1 MAQKFVTNIDLN
13 QNQLIKGTFEVL
25 ASDPNTNLFDG
36 RLIFNSTEG
45 TIKVYDATASAWRKM
60 VTGVS
65 AAGDYSTALTINESN
80 GTISITPNLATSA
93 SAGLMSASD
102 FSKLADATSEATA
115 SKLVIRDGSSQAK
128 FGTPTDDAH
137 AATKAYVDAARSGL
151 DVKQSV
157 RAATTATV
165 NLSTGV
171 QNGSIIDGVTL
182 ATGNRILIK
191 DQGVGGVAHADNG
204 IYTVN
209 ATGAPTR
216 ATDFD
221 STAEVTPGAFT
232 FVEEG
237 TANGDS
243 GFVVAT
249 NGTITV
255 GSTAILFTQFSGTG
269 QITAG
274 DGLSKDGS
282 TLHVNDDD
290 VTIYVDGNDDLAVKS
305 SATAGQVLRSMGSGT
320 AEWGALNLADSDAV
334 TGALPVANGGTG
346 STNAADARAALD
358 LEIGVDVQAYDAEL
372 AALAGLSS
380 AANKLP
386 YFTGSGTAALTDLTS
401 DARGLL
407 DDATYADMRT
417 TLGLVIGT
425 NVQAYNATLAAVS
438 ASTYVGD
445 DSITTLGTITTGTWN
460 GTDIAI
466 ADGGTG
472 ASTASGART
481 NLAETSSSG
490 LTTSTPVL
498 ARIAKQGCAASSAGV
513 STTTVTHNF
522 GTTDVIVQVYEVSTG
537 NTVIA
542 DVTRS
547 NGNTLSVVINGTVS
561 LNDYT
566 IVVTG

>member
-1 MAQKFVTNIDLN
+1 MAQKFLTNIDLN
-13 QNQLIKGTFEVL
+13 QNQIINATFEVL
-25 ASDPNTNLFDG
+25 ATAPSSGNFEG
-36 RLIFNSTEG
+36 RMYFNST
-45 TIKVYDATASAWRKM
+45 TDSIQVYGNGAWRKIVNS
-60 VTGVS
+60 VTSGGS
-65 AAGDYSTALTINESN
+65 HTDAITISESN
-80 GTISITPNLATSA
+80 GAVTLTLNLADTD
-93 SAGLMSASD
+93 SAGLLSAAFWND
-102 FSKLADATSEATA
+102 LTDATSNATA
-115 SKLVIRDGSSQAK
+115 SKLVKRDANGNISVA
-128 FGTPTDDAH
+128 TPSADGH
-137 AATKAYVDAARSGL
+137 AATKGYVDAARSGL

-157 RAATTATV
+157 RVATTEAIYLG
-165 NLSTGV
+165 NACEA
-171 QNGSIIDGVTL
+171 GSVIDGVTL
-182 ATGNRILIK
+182 VAGDRVLVKN
-191 DQGVGGVAHADNG
+191 QGGTEPTSQNG

-209 ATGAPTR
+209 SSGAPTR

-221 STAEVTPGAFT
+221 TTAEVTPGAFT

-237 TANGDS
+237 TANGDA

-274 DGLSKDGS
+274 EGMSKDGR
-282 TLHVNDDD
+282 TLNVNDDD

-320 AEWGALNLADSDAV
+320 AQWGALDLDDSDAV
-334 TGALPVANGGTG
+334 TGTLAIANGGTNASDAG
-346 STNAADARAALD
+346 TARTNLGLA
-358 LEIGVDVQAYDAEL
+358 IGTDVQAYDAEL
-372 AALAGLSS
+372 AAIAGLTS

-407 DDATYADMRT
+407 DDASYADMRT
-417 TLGLVIGT
+417 TLGLAIGT
-425 NVQAYNATLAAVS
+425 NVQAYNVTLAAVS
-438 ASTYVGD
+438 ASTYIGD

-460 GTDIAI
+460 GTTIAV
-466 ADGGTG
+466 ANGGT
-472 ASTASGART
+472 AATTASDART
-481 NLAETSSSG
+481 NLAATTAG
-490 LTTSTPVL
+490 TTSTPVL
-498 ARIAKQGCAASSAGV
+498 ARIAKQGCAASITGV

-537 NTVIA
+537 ATVIA

-547 NGNTLSVVINGTVS
+547 NGNTVSVVINGTVTA
-561 LNDYT
+561 NDYT

>member
-1 MAQKFVTNIDLN
+1 MKFVTNLDLN

-25 ASDPNTNLFDG
+25 ANDPNTNLFDG

-45 TIKVYDATASAWRKM
+45 VIKVYDATASAWRKM
-60 VTGVS
+60 ITGVS
-65 AAGDYSTALTINESN
+65 SAGSQSSALTINESN
-80 GTISITPNLATSA
+80 GVISITPNLATSA

-102 FSKLADATSEATA
+102 FSKLADATSEDTA
-115 SKLVIRDGSSQAK
+115 SKLVIRDANSQAK
-128 FGTPTDDAH
+128 FGTPTDAAH
-137 AATKAYVDAARSGL
+137 AATKGYVDAARSGL

-157 RAATTATV
+157 RVATTATV
-165 NLSTGV
+165 NLSTDV
-171 QNGSIIDGVTL
+171 DAGSIIDGVTL
-182 ATGNRILIK
+182 AEGNRILIK
-191 DQGVGGVAHADNG
+191 DQGTGGVAHADNG

-209 ATGAPTR
+209 ASGAPTR

-237 TANGDS
+237 TVNGDS
-243 GFVVAT
+243 GYVVAT

-274 DGLSKDGS
+274 SGLSKDGS
-282 TLHVNDDD
+282 TLNVNYDD
-290 VTIYVDGNDDLAVKS
+290 VTIYVDANDKLAVKS
-305 SATAGQVLRSMGSGT
+305 SATAGQVLVSNGSGS
-320 AEWGALNLADSDAV
+320 ASWSALNLADSDAV

-346 STNAADARAALD
+346 ATTAADARQNLE

-380 AANKLP
+380 DANKLP

-407 DDATYADMRT
+407 DDASYADMRT
-417 TLGLVIGT
+417 TLGLAIGT
-425 NVQAYNATLAAVS
+425 NVQAYSAVLAAVS

-460 GTDIAI
+460 GTDIAV

-472 ASTASGART
+472 SSTASGART
-481 NLAETSSSG
+481 NLAETSTSG
-490 LTTSTPVL
+490 QTTSTPVL
-498 ARIAKQGCAASSAGV
+498 ARIAKQGCDASVGGV
-513 STTTVTHNF
+513 STTTVVHNF
-522 GTTDVIVQVYEVSTG
+522 GTTDVMVQVYQVSTG
-537 NTVIA
+537 ETVIA
-542 DVTRS
+542 DTTRS
-547 NGNTLSVVINGTVS
+547 NGNTVSVVINGTVTA
-561 LNDYT
+561 NDYT